1 MAQLRT
7 DTSQWIE
14 KWGRRLKSA
23 QQDIST
29 GVMAVSEPPGVAA
42 ARQVDKMR
50 SGILESLDNGTWQRA
65 VEGVSLQDWQQAMI
79 QKDWQQAMIQKGIPR
94 LSIGVDQAAD
104 KIRGNIDAL
113 LADVASS
120 KDEVDRMPNG
130 SFADSIQRMTRFS
143 ELMHQKKL
151 SR

>member
-1 MAQLRT
+1 
-7 DTSQWIE
+7 
-14 KWGRRLKSA
+14 
-23 QQDIST
+23 
-29 GVMAVSEPPGVAA
+29 VMAVSEPPGVAA

-65 VEGVSLQDWQQAMI
+65 VEGVSLQ
-79 QKDWQQAMIQKGIPR
+79 DWQQAMIQKGIPR

>member
-79 QKDWQQAMIQKGIPR
+79 QKGIPR